1 LAHTDK
7 DDWLGALDRRI
18 LGWLWRPGRP
28 RGGLGKLGN
37 RVLQV
42 AYLSVRSSQEDRL
55 AFQAGALTF
64 ITLLGLVPA
73 LAISFALAKGLG
85 FSNALQQI
93 LINNEFTASQTEIF
107 KYIIRY
113 VENTQ
118 VGTLGVV
125 GFILLL
131 AALIL
136 ALSNMEQVFNR
147 IWEVSAERPWLR
159 KVTDYLSVLVICP
172 LFMLA
177 ATGAW
182 AGFLSHER
190 VRWLLDVAYVGQL
203 AQWGL
208 SMGPLVL
215 LAAAFIFF
223 YLFLPNTRVPLLS
236 ALLAGV
242 TAAGLWWAVQSVYI
256 AFQVGVARYNAIY
269 GGFASLPLFMIWLHV
284 SWTVVLYG
292 AELAHA
298 HYVCR
303 HGPLPNF
310 LACSLRPIER
320 EQLALSLMFR
330 VGLRFYRGDTA
341 LTMKQLSREMAAPA
355 GEVQKVTEEL
365 QAAGLLA
372 ETAPGDPLLPGRS
385 LETIAVADVLEAV
398 HGAKLGGEGG
408 REESVSAALAELVGR
423 AVAASREAVAG
434 ISLLELIKK
443 VPASQENL
451 PGGAATAGEPDFC
464 VKGFSPKL

>member
-1 LAHTDK
+1 MTQTDK
-7 DDWLGALDRRI
+7 EDWLGAVDRRI

-28 RGGLGKLGN
+28 RGGPGKLGN

-42 AYLSVRSSQEDRL
+42 AYLSVRSSHEDRL
-55 AFQAGALTF
+55 PFQAGALTF

-85 FSNALQQI
+85 FSHALQQI
-93 LINNEFTASQTEIF
+93 LINNEFTAGQTEVF

-136 ALSNMEQVFNR
+136 TLSNMEQVFNR

-172 LFMLA
+172 LFILA
-177 ATGAW
+177 ATGVW
-182 AGFLSHER
+182 AGFLSHEM
-190 VRWLLDVAYVGQL
+190 VRWLLDVAYVGRL

-208 SMGPLVL
+208 SMGPFVL
-215 LAAAFIFF
+215 LAAAFVFF
-223 YLFLPNTRVPLLS
+223 YLFLPNTKVPLLS

-242 TAAGLWWAVQSVYI
+242 ITAGLWWAVQSIYI
-256 AFQVGVARYNAIY
+256 VFQVGVARYNAIY

-284 SWTVVLYG
+284 SWTVMLYG

-298 HYVCR
+298 HHVCR
-303 HGPLPNF
+303 HGPLPGF
-310 LACSLRPIER
+310 LACPLRPIER
-320 EQLALSLMFR
+320 EELALSLMFK
-330 VGLRFYRGDTA
+330 VGLRFYRGEHA
-341 LTMKQLSREMAAPA
+341 LGVKQLSRELAAPA
-355 GEVQKVTEEL
+355 GEVQKAAEDL
-365 QAAGLLA
+365 QNAGLVA
-372 ETAPGDPLLPGRS
+372 ETVPGGPILPGRS
-385 LETIAVADVLEAV
+385 LETIAVADILEAV
-398 HGAKLGGEGG
+398 HGFRLGKEGG
-408 REESVSAALAELVGR
+408 PEESAGAALAELLGK
-423 AVAASREAVAG
+423 AVAAGRSAVAGVSLLELVKKFPASREASTG
-434 ISLLELIKK
+434 
-443 VPASQENL
+443 
-451 PGGAATAGEPDFC
+451 GGAESEEPDFC
-464 VKGFSPKL
+464 IKGFSSRP